1 MAKLTKTLVLTA
13 SKPSKETVLEK
24 TSRAVKAI
32 TEEERQEREVKTAR
46 LRKDRLEKEEDA
58 LL

>member
-1 MAKLTKTLVLTA
+1 MTMLTKTLILTA
-13 SKPSKETVLEK
+13 SKPDKETVLEK

-32 TEEERQEREVKTAR
+32 KAEEREEREVKTAR

>member
-1 MAKLTKTLVLTA
+1 MTKLTKSLVLAA
-13 SKPSKETVLEK
+13 SNAKKETVLEK

-32 TEEERQEREVKTAR
+32 KEEEREEREIKTAR
-46 LRKDRLEKEEDA
+46 LRKDRLEKEENA

>member
-1 MAKLTKTLVLTA
+1 MANLAKTLVLTA
-13 SKPSKETVLEK
+13 LKPQKETVLEK

-32 TEEERQEREVKTAR
+32 KEEEREEREVKTAR